1 MPLTAHRYLVES
13 VTGQPHLKTMLI
25 NRFISFLNQI
35 SKSKKYLPKQ
45 LLDCIKNDTQS
56 ITGKNIR
63 NIQILVNMNRYECL
77 TKSVTKKLEYAP
89 VPNDSKWKI
98 SMVKELID
106 VKYDVNELQ
115 ELSMIEIEEIINHIC
130 TT

>member
-1 MPLTAHRYLVES
+1 MPY
-13 VTGQPHLKTMLI
+13 
-25 NRFISFLNQI
+25 
-35 SKSKKYLPKQ
+35 
-45 LLDCIKNDTQS
+45 
-56 ITGKNIR
+56 
-63 NIQILVNMNRYECL
+63 
-77 TKSVTKKLEYAP
+77 KSVSKKLEYAP